1 MTSAFAG
8 REHSLL
14 DPLSG
19 SSGEKVAGVGQ
30 EVGQSAGWVMLL
42 LPSAPGIHEVLA
54 KSCRFNSLSIFLPSL
69 DFRKNP
75 SGRQGYSGGEYT

>member
-1 MTSAFAG
+1 MTSAFAR
-8 REHSLL
+8 REHSPRL

-19 SSGEKVAGVGQ
+19 SSSEKVAGVGQ

-42 LPSAPGIHEVLA
+42 LPSAPGTHEVLG
-54 KSCRFNSLSIFLPSL
+54 KRCSFYSLSIFLPRL

-75 SGRQGYSGGEYT
+75 ARRQG

>member
-42 LPSAPGIHEVLA
+42 LPSAPGTHTYTHSSFFS
-54 KSCRFNSLSIFLPSL
+54 KSEKWF
-69 DFRKNP
+69 
-75 SGRQGYSGGEYT
+75 